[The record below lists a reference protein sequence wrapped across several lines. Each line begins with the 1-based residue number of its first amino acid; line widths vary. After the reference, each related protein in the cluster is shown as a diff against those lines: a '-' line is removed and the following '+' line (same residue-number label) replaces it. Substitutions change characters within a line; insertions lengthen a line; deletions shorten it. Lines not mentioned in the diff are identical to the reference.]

1 MSLCTTKSSYLA
13 CRLRFYRR
21 KWYDVFK
28 ANTLHLLHPYI
39 KGCIRHLDAFTLL
52 LLELAAQFF
61 RENKVQAYL
70 VGGSVRDLLL
80 HKPCTDWDIVTTG
93 DAPALSRKLANKL
106 NGSYAYMHEK
116 ASRITIKQKYQ
127 TLVLDVAPLQG
138 RSLEADLRQRD
149 FTLNAIASPLSEAVR
164 SFIED
169 MPLPLIDPLAGALD
183 LNAGIL
189 RVVKDDVFRQDTLR
203 LLRAIRFATRY
214 KLSIEETTRQFLQR
228 DSPLLLLAAPERIRA
243 ELYALLEP
251 EGATETLRLL
261 DSYNLFAPLFPEF
274 APARGMLQPGLHHWD
289 VFEHSLQTVAALER
303 LATLLTLTP
312 KEMTETTLI
321 ETGRGDLLALQTLL
335 HEAEQEGYFQFA
347 SITSPVMKLAAL
359 LHDIGKTTTQ
369 VIQEDG
375 KITFYGHPQAGVP
388 LVQSIARRLSLST
401 QDQRLIRQVVANH
414 MRPGQLSHDPITPRA
429 VRRYF
434 VDLGPVGVPVA
445 LVSLADHLA
454 MRGPDPLTDAWTHHL
469 ATVRLL
475 LTRYIR
481 EREVTLPPH
490 LVQPE
495 ELMRKL
501 DLTPGPIIG
510 QLLEQI
516 AEARAD
522 GLIHSKED
530 AFWFAQ
536 EQLDKH
542 NKEMNI

>member
-1 MSLCTTKSSYLA
+1 MDSS
-13 CRLRFYRR
+13 
-21 KWYDVFK
+21 
-28 ANTLHLLHPYI
+28 TLS
-39 KGCIRHLDAFTLL
+39 
-52 LLELAAQFF
+52 LLELAAHFF
-61 RENKVQAYL
+61 RDNRVQAYL

-80 HKPCTDWDIVTTG
+80 NKTCTDWDIVISG
-93 DAPALSRKLANKL
+93 DAPTLSRRLANRL
-106 NGSYAYMHEK
+106 NSSYAYMHEK
-116 ASRITIKQKYQ
+116 ASRITVKQASQ
-127 TLVLDVAPLQG
+127 TFTLDVAPLQG
-138 RSLEADLRQRD
+138 RSIEANLRQRD
-149 FTLNAIASPLSEAVR
+149 FTINAIASPLSETIH
-164 SFIED
+164 SFIEASETRAPARG
-169 MPLPLIDPLAGALD
+169 MPLPYDAASYGKGTPFADALTSLPLIDPLGGASD
-183 LNAGIL
+183 LVTGVL

-214 KLSIEETTRQFLQR
+214 NLTIEKTTQELLRR
-228 DSPLLLLAAPERIRA
+228 DSSLLLLSAPERIRA

-251 EGATETLRLL
+251 EGATERLHLL

-274 APARGMLQPGLHHWD
+274 GPARGMQQPSLHHWD
-289 VFEHSLQTVAALER
+289 VFEHSLQTVASLER
-303 LATLLTLTP
+303 LTRLLTLTT
-312 KEMTETTLI
+312 EEIIETTSI
-321 ETGRGDLLALQTLL
+321 DRGRDDLVAIQTLL
-335 HEAEQEGYFQFA
+335 HEAEVEGYFQFA
-347 SITSPVMKLAAL
+347 NLSSPVMKLSAL

-388 LVQSIARRLSLST
+388 LVQNIARRLSLST

-414 MRPGQLSHDPITPRA
+414 MRPGQLSHDSVTPRA

-434 VDLGPVGVPVA
+434 VDLGPTGIPVA
-445 LVSLADHLA
+445 LVALADHLA
-454 MRGPDPLTDAWTHHL
+454 MRGPEPLTEAWTNHVS
-469 ATVRLL
+469 TVRLL

-501 DLTPGPIIG
+501 NVPPGPIVG
-510 QLLEQI
+510 TLLEQI

-536 EQLDKH
+536 ELLDR
-542 NKEMNI
+542 KEK

>member
-1 MSLCTTKSSYLA
+1 M
-13 CRLRFYRR
+13 
-21 KWYDVFK
+21 
-28 ANTLHLLHPYI
+28 
-39 KGCIRHLDAFTLL
+39 L

-80 HKPCTDWDIVTTG
+80 DKPCTDWDIVTTG

-116 ASRITIKQKYQ
+116 ASRITVKQKHS
-127 TLVLDVAPLQG
+127 TIIFDVAPLQG
-138 RSLEADLRQRD
+138 RSIEADLRQRD

-164 SFIED
+164 SFTEHT
-169 MPLPLIDPLAGALD
+169 PLPLIDPLAGASD
-183 LNAGIL
+183 LASHTL
-189 RVVKDDVFRQDTLR
+189 KVVKDDVFKQDTLR
-203 LLRAIRFATRY
+203 MLRAIRFATRY
-214 KLSIEETTRQFLQR
+214 NLTIEEHTQQLIQR
-228 DSPLLLLAAPERIRA
+228 DAPLLLIAAPERIRT
-243 ELYALLEP
+243 ELYAILEL
-251 EGATETLRLL
+251 EGATERLQLL
-261 DSYNLFAPLFPEF
+261 DSYGLFEALFPEF
-274 APARGMLQPGLHHWD
+274 TPARGMLQPGLHHWD
-289 VFEHSLQTVAALER
+289 VFEHSLHTVAALER

-312 KEMTETTLI
+312 QEMAEAPL
-321 ETGRGDLLALQTLL
+321 EKGRSDILELQTLL
-335 HEAEQEGYFQFA
+335 HEAEQAGYFQVA
-347 SITSPVMKLAAL
+347 SITSPVMKMAAL

-369 VIQEDG
+369 VVQEDG

-388 LVQSIARRLSLST
+388 LVQIIARRLSLSV

-414 MRPGQLSHDPITPRA
+414 MRPGQLSNDTITARA

-434 VDLGPVGVPVA
+434 VDLGPVGIPVA

-454 MRGPDPLTDAWTHHL
+454 MRGPEPLTEAWENHL
-469 ATVRLL
+469 ATVCLL

-501 DLTPGPIIG
+501 NLEPGPVVG

-522 GLIHSKED
+522 GLIHSKDD

-536 EQLDKH
+536 EQLEQKH
-542 NKEMNI
+542 E

>member
-1 MSLCTTKSSYLA
+1 M
-13 CRLRFYRR
+13 
-21 KWYDVFK
+21 
-28 ANTLHLLHPYI
+28 
-39 KGCIRHLDAFTLL
+39 
-52 LLELAAQFF
+52 
-61 RENKVQAYL
+61 QAYL
-70 VGGSVRDLLL
+70 VGGSVRDVLLGT
-80 HKPCTDWDIVTTG
+80 PCTDWDIVITG
-93 DAPALSRKLANKL
+93 DAPTLSRKLANKL
-106 NGSYAYMHEK
+106 NAFYAYMHEK
-116 ASRITIKQKYQ
+116 ASRITVKHKQQ
-127 TLVLDVAPLQG
+127 TLIFDVAPLQG
-138 RSLEADLRQRD
+138 RSIEADLHQRD
-149 FTLNAIASPLSEAVR
+149 FTINAIASPLPEAVR
-164 SFIED
+164 SFIEHT
-169 MPLPLIDPLAGALD
+169 PLPLIDPLGGASD
-183 LNAGIL
+183 LATHTL

-214 KLSIEETTRQFLQR
+214 TLTIEEHTQQLIQR
-228 DSPLLLLAAPERIRA
+228 DASLLLIAAPERIRA

-251 EGATETLRLL
+251 EGATERFYLL
-261 DSYNLFAPLFPEF
+261 DAFGLFEALFPEF
-274 APARGMLQPGLHHWD
+274 TSARGMLQPGLHHWD
-289 VFEHSLQTVAALER
+289 VFDHSLHTVDALEH

-312 KEMTETTLI
+312 QEMTEAQL
-321 ETGRGDLLALQTLL
+321 EKGRDDMLELQALL
-335 HEAEQEGYFQFA
+335 HEAEQAGYFRVA
-347 SITSPVMKLAAL
+347 SITSPMMKMASL

-388 LVQSIARRLSLST
+388 LVQVIARRLNLSV

-414 MRPGQLSHDPITPRA
+414 MRPGQLSHDAITARA

-434 VDLGPVGVPVA
+434 VDLGPTGIQVA

-454 MRGPDPLTDAWTHHL
+454 MRGPEPLTEAWEHHL

-501 DLTPGPIIG
+501 NLSPGPIVG
-510 QLLEQI
+510 QLLEHI

-522 GLIHSKED
+522 GVIHSKED

-536 EQLDKH
+536 EHLEQQ
-542 NKEMNI
+542 ET